1 MKDSCNYLESILAN
15 IDTDDYEYQR
25 TKQYN
30 DLVCPGSEGD
40 SEDDSGSGFTE
51 EIEEFVSFHHC
62 SGLNWALLF
71 EDVGGDMQGDDCYVE
86 EWGKTITDCDCN
98 DPENY
103 NYSEGRF

>member
-40 SEDDSGSGFTE
+40 SEDDSGSDE
-51 EIEEFVSFHHC
+51 EDSD
-62 SGLNWALLF
+62 SGDDSGDDCNGANWVLLW
-71 EDVGGDMQGDDCYVE
+71 EYEKGEMQGDDCMVGGEIYGE
-86 EWGKTITDCDCN
+86 NCDCT
-98 DPENY
+98 DPANY
-103 NYSEGRF
+103 IYDEGRF